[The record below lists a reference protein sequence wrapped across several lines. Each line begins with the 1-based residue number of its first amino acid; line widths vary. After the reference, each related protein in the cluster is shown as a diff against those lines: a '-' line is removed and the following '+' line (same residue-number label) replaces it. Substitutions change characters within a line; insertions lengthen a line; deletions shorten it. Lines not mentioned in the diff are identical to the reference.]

1 MSKSKKLIKIKNPK
15 NINTIFGLPS
25 KSYTDQ
31 EFWEKECDTVLSEG
45 WLFVGFVHE
54 FLKSGDVI
62 PSFIAGKPILLVKNN
77 NKDITAFH
85 NVCSHRCLKLVGEK
99 KNVGKIIRCPY
110 HSWTYNLEGKLIAA
124 PHIGG
129 INKHKPKGFKFLEHG
144 LKPIRIHIWHDW
156 IFINLNDKAKKFEEY
171 AKPLIKKFEDVD
183 FNKLKYAAT
192 LDFGKIN
199 TNWKF
204 LIENFIEP
212 YHVQFVHKTTTN
224 QPLRDHYTIVDGV
237 CYGSGVDVKKEDNK
251 NSSALSV
258 SSRYL
263 SLFPNF
269 IIGTYYPNQIGVYLN
284 VPISPGITSQKRII
298 YTTDGKEMTQ
308 EETDMTKK
316 IWWSVHKEDH
326 AICERLQEGRAS
338 PASDAGGLLSPYWEK
353 GVQKFQKLII
363 QATMKSSKIMKGKKN
378 V

>member
-85 NVCSHRCLKLVGEK
+85 NVCSHRCLKLVDEK

-129 INKHKPKGFKFLEHG
+129 INKHKPKGFKFL
-144 LKPIRIHIWHDW
+144 
-156 IFINLNDKAKKFEEY
+156 
-171 AKPLIKKFEDVD
+171 
-183 FNKLKYAAT
+183 
-192 LDFGKIN
+192 
-199 TNWKF
+199 
-204 LIENFIEP
+204 
-212 YHVQFVHKTTTN
+212 
-224 QPLRDHYTIVDGV
+224 
-237 CYGSGVDVKKEDNK
+237 
-251 NSSALSV
+251 
-258 SSRYL
+258 
-263 SLFPNF
+263 
-269 IIGTYYPNQIGVYLN
+269 
-284 VPISPGITSQKRII
+284 
-298 YTTDGKEMTQ
+298 
-308 EETDMTKK
+308 
-316 IWWSVHKEDH
+316 
-326 AICERLQEGRAS
+326 
-338 PASDAGGLLSPYWEK
+338 
-353 GVQKFQKLII
+353 
-363 QATMKSSKIMKGKKN
+363 
-378 V
+378 